1 MTTTGGTEWTTPVG
15 TITTR
20 AHMAD
25 LYGGALY
32 SGILP
37 SARTPNVLVYTDP
50 AEGRKHGYI
59 FDGPS
64 DDGTAFYYTGHGPTG
79 DQELKEGNS
88 AIYEHAQTGRS
99 LRLFTAVGF
108 VEGTKTKKQQY
119 LGEFH
124 LDPDAPMRREPH
136 VDRNNTTRTVIV
148 FRLLPGPGAV
158 LTTPEGDH
166 ERPRDPDRG
175 PAATLVSG
183 EVQSKYFYETSGSA
197 PGTAQ
202 RTEST
207 LVSSFEAARRGT
219 ALQRW
224 SITIPGERAPL
235 LTDVYDVEAR
245 ILYEAKASSSRSSV
259 RMAIGQLA
267 DYRRHITVPDLRCAL
282 LLPERPTSDLC
293 DLIASNDLTLTYPN
307 HDGTFVH
314 IEPHHRAVERENR
327 EATISAP
334 ISQTLSSDVPQVG
347 SASPVAAAS
356 RSSRASFPTSA
367 THAPQAERATAA
379 LKPQRPRSIQASA
392 GRGE

>member
-1 MTTTGGTEWTTPVG
+1 MTITGGAEWTTPVG
-15 TITTR
+15 AITTR
-20 AHMAD
+20 AHMVD
-25 LYGGALY
+25 LYGGAPY
-32 SGILP
+32 SGIAP

-79 DQELKEGNS
+79 DQELKAGNS

-108 VEGTKTKKQQY
+108 VECTKTKKQQY

-124 LDPDAPMRREPH
+124 LDLDAPMRREPH
-136 VDRNNTTRTVIV
+136 VDANNTTRTVIV

-166 ERPRDPDRG
+166 ERPRDPNRG

-183 EVQSKYFYETSGSA
+183 EVQSTHFYETSGSA

-207 LVSSFEAARRGT
+207 LVSAFEASRQGP

-235 LTDVYDVEAR
+235 LTDVYDADAR

-282 LLPERPTSDLC
+282 LLPERPTPDLC
-293 DLIASNDLTLTYPN
+293 DLIASNDLTLTYPG
-307 HDGTFVH
+307 HDGTFVQV
-314 IEPHHRAVERENR
+314 EPHRRAVEREDR

-334 ISQTLSSDVPQVG
+334 VTQPLNAGVPQPAI
-347 SASPVAAAS
+347 ASPAAAAP
-356 RSSRASFPTSA
+356 RGGRASFPTSA
-367 THAPQAERATAA
+367 TQVPQAERASVAQATAA
-379 LKPQRPRSIQASA
+379 PIRPVGQ